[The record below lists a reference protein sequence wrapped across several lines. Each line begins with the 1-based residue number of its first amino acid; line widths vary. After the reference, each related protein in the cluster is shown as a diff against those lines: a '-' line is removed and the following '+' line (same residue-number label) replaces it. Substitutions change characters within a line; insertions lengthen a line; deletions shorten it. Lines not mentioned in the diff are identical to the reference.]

1 MLSYTLTEPTNELV
15 LYKPYMVVVASIV
28 VTAQQ
33 LNLYEDLEFVYQ
45 FDIEATTLCGKYK
58 RTICC

>member
-1 MLSYTLTEPTNELV
+1 MLSYTLTEPTNELD
-15 LYKPYMVVVASIV
+15 LYKPYMVVVVA
-28 VTAQQ
+28 AQQ

>member
-15 LYKPYMVVVASIV
+15 LYKPYMVVVVA
-28 VTAQQ
+28 AQQ

>member
-1 MLSYTLTEPTNELV
+1 MLSYTRTEPTNELV
-15 LYKPYMVVVASIV
+15 LYKPYMVVVVA
-28 VTAQQ
+28 AQQ

>member
-15 LYKPYMVVVASIV
+15 LYKPYMVVVA
-28 VTAQQ
+28 AQQ

>member
-15 LYKPYMVVVASIV
+15 LYKPYMVVVA
-28 VTAQQ
+28 AQQ

-45 FDIEATTLCGKYK
+45 LDIEATTLCGKYK

>member
-15 LYKPYMVVVASIV
+15 SYKPYMVVVAA
-28 VTAQQ
+28 AQQ

>member
-15 LYKPYMVVVASIV
+15 LYKPYMVVVAA
-28 VTAQQ
+28 AQQ